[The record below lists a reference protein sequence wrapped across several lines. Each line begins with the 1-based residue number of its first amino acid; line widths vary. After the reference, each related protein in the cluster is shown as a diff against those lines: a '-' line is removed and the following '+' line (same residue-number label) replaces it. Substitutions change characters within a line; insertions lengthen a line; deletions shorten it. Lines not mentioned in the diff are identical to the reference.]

1 MAEIITLAR
10 PYAKAAFEY
19 ALAADKLSA
28 WSKSLTLLANVAVSE
43 TMQKVLNSPSLTS
56 QQQAQTLIDVCGEEL
71 DEKAKNFVS
80 ALAANK
86 RLALLAEIQNL
97 FEQLKAQQEKSVD
110 VDVTSAFE
118 LDSATEEK
126 LAAALKK
133 TLQRDVKL
141 TTQVNKS
148 LLGGVVVRAGD
159 TVIDG
164 SVRGRLAK
172 LAEAMNS

>member
-1 MAEIITLAR
+1 MAETITLAR

-19 ALAADKLSA
+19 ALAAGQLAA
-28 WSKSLTLLANVAVSE
+28 WSKSLTLLAEVSE
-43 TMQKVLNSPSLTS
+43 TETIRKVLNSPSLTS

-71 DEKAKNFVS
+71 DEKAKNFVA

-86 RLALLAEIQNL
+86 RLALLAEIHNL

-141 TTQVNKS
+141 STQVNKS

-159 TVIDG
+159 TIIDG